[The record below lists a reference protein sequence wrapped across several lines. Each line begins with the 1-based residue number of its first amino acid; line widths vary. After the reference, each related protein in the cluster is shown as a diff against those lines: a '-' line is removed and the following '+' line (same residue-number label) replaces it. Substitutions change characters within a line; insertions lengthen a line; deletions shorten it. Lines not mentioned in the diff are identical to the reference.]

1 MTRTGPAADEPLTL
15 PATDR
20 GWPPAGVRFSDR
32 TRAITTRGA
41 AGWAVSD
48 RAAELAAA
56 GEDIIALGVGHVDL
70 ATPAHVV
77 AAARDSLERGR
88 THYSA
93 IAGEPALRAAIAER
107 ARRRYGAPVTD
118 AHVVVF
124 PGAQSALFSTLQCL
138 AGPGDEVILLE
149 PVYATYEAVVAA
161 TGATPVPV
169 SLRGASGFALDLQ
182 RIEAAVTPR
191 TRALLLNTPNNP
203 AGYVLS
209 ARDVEALALLCARRD
224 FWLVSDEVYGEIT
237 FGEAHAS
244 PGAVA
249 AVRDRLA
256 IVDSLS
262 KSHAMTGWRIGWAI
276 GPPDL
281 AQHLATLAQA
291 ELFGSPT
298 FIQDAAV
305 VALEGPQDICAAVR
319 ALYRERRDALLAGLA
334 PVPGVR
340 PFASQGGMF
349 LLADVSATGRRG
361 DRFAAELL
369 DATGVAVV
377 PGDAFGASVGDCVRI
392 GLTQPVAR
400 LREACTRMR
409 AWLVGGHAATG
420 R

>member
-1 MTRTGPAADEPLTL
+1 MTRAGPAADDPRTL
-15 PATDR
+15 PVTD
-20 GWPPAGVRFSDR
+20 AGRPLARARFSDR
-32 TRAITTRGA
+32 TRAIATRGA
-41 AGWAVSD
+41 AGWTVSD
-48 RAAELAAA
+48 RAAELAAGGA
-56 GEDIIALGVGHVDL
+56 DIIALGVGNVDL
-70 ATPAHVV
+70 PTPAHVV
-77 AAARDSLERGR
+77 AAAHESLDRGR

-93 IAGEPALRAAIAER
+93 IAGEPALRAAVAQR
-107 ARRRYGAPVTD
+107 VRRRCGASVTD
-118 AHVVVF
+118 GQVVVF
-124 PGAQSALFSTLQCL
+124 PGAQSALFSAIQCL

-161 TGATPVPV
+161 AGATPVPV
-169 SLRGASGFALDLQ
+169 SLRTEAGFALDLR
-182 RIEAAVTPR
+182 RIEAAMTPR

-209 ARDVEALALLCARRD
+209 APDVEALALACARHGL
-224 FWLVSDEVYGEIT
+224 WLVSDEVYGEIT
-237 FGEAHAS
+237 FGAAHAS

-249 AVRDRLA
+249 AVRDRLV

-281 AQHLATLAQA
+281 AHHLATLAQA

-305 VALEGPQDICAAVR
+305 AALEGPQEICAAIR
-319 ALYRERRDALLAGLA
+319 ALYRERRDTLLAGLA
-334 PVPGVR
+334 TVPGVT
-340 PFASQGGMF
+340 PFPSQGGMF
-349 LLADVSATGRRG
+349 LLADVAATGLRG

-377 PGDAFGASVGDCVRI
+377 PGEAFGASVADCVRI

-400 LREACTRMR
+400 LQEACARMR
-409 AWLVGGHAATG
+409 AWRAGSPAVTG